1 MYWLFSWQ
9 FEWYYTDQGFEL
21 FASLLFLVWLSF
33 EFGLFVKVCFN
44 KALINVIFSICM
56 GWTWINFQKFLTD
69 LKFEFVMIKRDN
81 ASWFIIILG
90 NRAFFQIYYIFI
102 PTNNNS
108 NSYDD
113 NNCKKQK
120 KRVNVSLQWNDTT
133 QTKSAI
139 FML

>member
-1 MYWLFSWQ
+1 MDCLCVFSG
-9 FEWYYTDQGFEL
+9 YYRSKCIG
-21 FASLLFLVWLSF
+21 
-33 EFGLFVKVCFN
+33 CFHDN
-44 KALINVIFSICM
+44 LNDTILIKALNCLLLYCFSSGYLLSLGYLSKYVSIKHWLMLCFSICM

-90 NRAFFQIYYIFI
+90 NRAFFKICYIFI
-102 PTNNNS
+102 PTNNNN

-120 KRVNVSLQWNDTT
+120 K
-133 QTKSAI
+133 KSKC
-139 FML
+139 

>member
-1 MYWLFSWQ
+1 MDCLCVFSG
-9 FEWYYTDQGFEL
+9 YYRSKRIG
-21 FASLLFLVWLSF
+21 
-33 EFGLFVKVCFN
+33 CFHDN
-44 KALINVIFSICM
+44 LNDTIPIKALNYLLLYCFSSGYLLSLGYLSKYVSIKHWLMLCFSICM

-81 ASWFIIILG
+81 ASLFLVTEP
-90 NRAFFQIYYIFI
+90 FFQIYYIFI

-120 KRVNVSLQWNDTT
+120 KRVNVSL
-133 QTKSAI
+133 
-139 FML
+139 